1 MNDLAR
7 TKLFDIVKSYGK
19 TVCNTP
25 TTCEIFLNQHCG
37 DLPAERRILAEAL
50 RRGTVSR
57 LLEGKDQPYITLS
70 GRLASELAGE
80 AGVPELDARWAVDS
94 WALVLGRHPSTAAPP
109 PPPTPPIPV
118 EAEAERP
125 CAVTGNK
132 FLPPLIVA
140 LGGALG
146 AVFATLLL
154 TFLLYTLISS
164 PRGPTKL
171 QTDAI
176 AMVVGLMMTV
186 AGAIGGAIGAGS
198 GWLLIQAQT
207 IPPRDGN
214 IARWRLVRGFLAA
227 CGGAFGATLVGGWL
241 GGVVGIGMG
250 GLMGGF
256 SASVVSGIRG

>member
-7 TKLFDIVKSYGK
+7 TRLFDIVKSYGQ
-19 TVCNTP
+19 TVWNTP
-25 TTCEIFLNQHCG
+25 STCEIFLHQRCG
-37 DLPAERRILAEAL
+37 DLPVERQLLTQAL

-57 LLEGKDQPYITLS
+57 LIEAKDQPYVMLS
-70 GRLASELAGE
+70 GRLTSELASQ
-80 AGVPELDARWAVDS
+80 AGVSEADARWAVDS
-94 WALVLGRHPSTAAPP
+94 WALALGRHPSTAAPP
-109 PPPTPPIPV
+109 PTPSPPVPV
-118 EAEAERP
+118 EEAETQ
-125 CAVTGNK
+125 CAVTSSK
-132 FLPPLIVA
+132 IWPPLIVA

-164 PRGPTKL
+164 PRGPTKV

-186 AGAIGGAIGAGS
+186 AGAIGGAIGGGS

-207 IPPRDGN
+207 IPPRSSD
-214 IARWRLVRGFLAA
+214 IARWRLIRGFLGAL
-227 CGGAFGATLVGGWL
+227 GGAFGATLLGGWF

-250 GLMGGF
+250 GLTGGF
-256 SASVVSGIRG
+256 SGSVVAGIRG